1 MNFLDVEG
9 VVFMSLGKLANC
21 SRCDALFVQTVR
33 DICPKCYQEVEQEY
47 EKCARF
53 LRKRENRGANIHQVS
68 EATEV
73 SVKQITR
80 FIKEGRIS
88 VDGNPNLGYPCEI
101 CGILIRTGNMC
112 DACMKGLKHEISQQL
127 EVDQR
132 LEQEARA
139 RQAEAAVYR
148 RKQNRDE

>member
-1 MNFLDVEG
+1 
-9 VVFMSLGKLANC
+9 MSLGKLANC
-21 SRCDALFVQTVR
+21 SRCDALFVQAVR

-53 LRKRENRGANIHQVS
+53 LRKRENRGSNMNQVS
-68 EATEV
+68 EGTGV

-88 VDGNPNLGYPCEI
+88 VEGNPNLGYACES
-101 CGILIRTGNMC
+101 CGELIRKGNIC
-112 DACMKGLKHEISQQL
+112 ESCMRGLKYDITQDLAVER
-127 EVDQR
+127 R
-132 LEQEARA
+132 LDDEEKAR
-139 RQAEAAVYR
+139 EMVAAYR